1 MSDLISLIGIQG
13 LGFHGVFPDERSN
26 GQTFIVDAYLSID
39 LRKAGASDDLT
50 ATVNYAQV
58 ADLILTE
65 ITGSPVSLLETL
77 ATRISNNI
85 LAKFPLVNG
94 VKIVVHK
101 PEAPITVAFKDVSVT
116 IERVR

>member
-13 LGFHGVFPDERSN
+13 LGFHGVFPKERSN
-26 GQTFIVDAYLSID
+26 GQSFIVDAFLRID
-39 LRKAGASDDLT
+39 LRAAGENDDLT
-50 ATVNYAQV
+50 ATVNYAEV

-85 LAKFPLVNG
+85 LARFPLVNG

-101 PEAPITVAFKDVSVT
+101 PEAPMTVVFKDVSVT